1 MRAKEDA
8 VFIVISTRSFR
19 FWASVHPAQHV
30 PGNVQQVP
38 GDVQQVPGDVQ
49 RVPGDVQK
57 VPGDVQ
63 KVPRDLLEARWRI
76 WFQRIYWQAKS
87 IRRYSQ
93 FHKTLPRSSLKMH

>member
-57 VPGDVQ
+57 F
-63 KVPRDLLEARWRI
+63 PRDLLEARWRN
-76 WFQRIYWQAKS
+76 WFQRIDWQAKS

-93 FHKTLPRSSLKMH
+93 FHKTLPRFSLKMH